1 MSVSLNPRCNPGL
14 SRRLSAFTLIELI
27 AVMVVL
33 AVLAGVAIPRYFN
46 YADQAKTS
54 AVQGAL
60 GGIRTGIANFY
71 ADQTFQGEPAYP
83 TLAELNTLGAVMQ
96 ESLPANPYNGLSTV
110 QAVTQAQAVARAVVN
125 PTQFGW
131 NYFVDNSFDPPVA
144 VFYANSE
151 DTTKVEDGS
160 GGFKDANEL

>member
-1 MSVSLNPRCNPGL
+1 MSL
-14 SRRLSAFTLIELI
+14 SIHRSVLGRRSAFTLIELI

-71 ADQTFQGEPAYP
+71 ADQTFQGDPAYP
-83 TLAELNTLGAVMQ
+83 TLAELNTIGTVMQ

-110 QAVTQAQAVARAVVN
+110 QAVTQVQAAARTIVN

-131 NYFVDNSFDPPVA
+131 NYFVDNSVEPPA
-144 VFYANSE
+144 AIFYANSDE
-151 DTTKVEDGS
+151 ETKVEDGS
-160 GGFKDANEL
+160 GDFKDANEL